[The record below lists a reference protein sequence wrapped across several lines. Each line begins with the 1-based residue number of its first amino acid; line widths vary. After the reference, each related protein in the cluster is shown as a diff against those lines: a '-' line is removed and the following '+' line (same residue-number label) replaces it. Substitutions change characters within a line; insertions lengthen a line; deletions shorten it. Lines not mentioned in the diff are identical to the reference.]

1 MSKIVILGGT
11 GFVGR
16 ALVHRLQAAGHR
28 LLVLSRNRERL
39 RHLLI
44 YPSVQVLSCNPYD
57 QAALVRHL
65 QDANA
70 VVNLVGILNGPGRSG
85 RGFERAHVQL
95 TKTLIDACRQAGV
108 SRLLQM
114 SALNAG
120 NGSSHYLR
128 TRGEA
133 EALVKDSGLDW
144 TLFQPSVIFG
154 PGDGFFCRF
163 AGLLKLAPLL
173 PLARA
178 GARFAPV
185 YVFDVAEAFARALE
199 RPEAIGRTY
208 PLGGPTTATLAELV
222 RYTAGVLG
230 LKRAVLP
237 IPDFAAR
244 LQGLAFDFLP
254 VPLKAFST
262 DNYRSLLVDS
272 VPAHDGL
279 AELGIRATPFEHV
292 VPGYL
297 GHGRQSELDEFRSE
311 AGR

>member
-16 ALVHRLQAAGHR
+16 ALVHRLQAEGHS
-28 LLVLSRNRERL
+28 LLVLSRNRERQ
-39 RHLLI
+39 RQLLI
-44 YPSVQVLSCNPYD
+44 YPRVQLRSLPVYEE
-57 QAALVRHL
+57 AALAAAMEGA
-65 QDANA
+65 DA
-70 VVNLVGILNGPGRSG
+70 VINLVGILNGPGRSG

-95 TKTLIDACRQAGV
+95 TKTVIAACRQAGV
-108 SRLLQM
+108 RRLLQM

-120 NGSSHYLR
+120 QGSSHYLR

-185 YVFDVAEAFARALE
+185 YVFDVAEAFTRALD
-199 RPEAIGRTY
+199 RPEAIGRSY
-208 PLGGPTTATLAELV
+208 PLGGPTTATLGELV

-244 LQGLAFDFLP
+244 LQGLVFDFLP

-272 VPAHDGL
+272 VPDRDGL